1 MSYPIREARR
11 RLLTNHGSIVADV
24 DRCADAVAE
33 PWDTARTTNRDA
45 LVADL
50 RSTLETAGVLERLP
64 AVLEDAVDA
73 MGCELQAE
81 PVAGPPYVVVTTRGP
96 MLRATIDPGRLVIR
110 FDAFEVVRTDAGR
123 GASYRRRDGVEL
135 VVALE

>member
-1 MSYPIREARR
+1 MSNPVRETRR
-11 RLLTNHGSIVADV
+11 RLREDHGSIVATV
-24 DRCADAVAE
+24 DCCADAVAE

-45 LVADL
+45 LVDEF
-50 RSTLETAGVLERLP
+50 RSELETAGVLEEFP

-73 MGCELQAE
+73 TGYELQAQ
-81 PVAGPPYVVVTTRGP
+81 PIPGPPYVVVTSRGP

-110 FDAFEVVRTDAGR
+110 FDAFEVVRTDR